1 MKREE
6 FFIEK
11 FNFEFKFKFNI
22 WIKSEQNENFFLN
35 EQKYEIL
42 I

>member
-22 WIKSEQNENFFLN
+22 LIKSEQNENFFLN